1 MMKDQLFIRG
11 AVLGLL
17 IPSIVFMIYSLVRMD
32 GDFVALYYELDALNI
47 HTHVMSLCVLANAI
61 PFFIFIK
68 SNREKPAQG
77 ILMTTI
83 LFALL
88 ITLDKLL

>member
-1 MMKDQLFIRG
+1 MIQDKLFIRG
-11 AVLGLL
+11 AILGVLL
-17 IPSIVFMIYSLVRMD
+17 PAAVFMLYALVRMD
-32 GDFVALYYELDALNI
+32 GDFMALYYQLTALNV

-68 SNREKPAQG
+68 TSREKPAQG
-77 ILMTTI
+77 ILMVTI

>member
-1 MMKDQLFIRG
+1 MIKDQLFIRG
-11 AVLGLL
+11 SVLGFL

-32 GDFVALYYELDALNI
+32 GDFVALYYELYALNV

-68 SNREKPAQG
+68 SKREKPAQG
-77 ILMTTI
+77 ILLTTI
-83 LFALL
+83 VFALL

>member
-1 MMKDQLFIRG
+1 MIKNQLFIRG

-17 IPSIVFMIYSLVRMD
+17 IPSIVFMSYSLVRMD

-47 HTHVMSLCVLANAI
+47 HSHVMSLCVLANAI

-77 ILMTTI
+77 ILMITI

-88 ITLDKLL
+88 IFLEKLL

>member
-1 MMKDQLFIRG
+1 MIKDLLFIRG

-17 IPSIVFMIYSLVRMD
+17 IPSIVFMIYSLLRMD

-47 HTHVMSLCVLANAI
+47 HTHVMSLCVLANTI

>member
-1 MMKDQLFIRG
+1 MIKNQLFIRG

-17 IPSIVFMIYSLVRMD
+17 IPSIVFMSYSLVRMD

-47 HTHVMSLCVLANAI
+47 HSHVMSLCVLANTI

>member
-1 MMKDQLFIRG
+1 MIKNQLFIRG

-17 IPSIVFMIYSLVRMD
+17 IPSIVFMSYSLVRMD
-32 GDFVALYYELDALNI
+32 GDFVALYYELYALNI
-47 HTHVMSLCVLANAI
+47 HSHVMSLCVLANAI

-77 ILMTTI
+77 ILMITI
-83 LFALL
+83 LFALF
-88 ITLDKLL
+88 IFLDKLL